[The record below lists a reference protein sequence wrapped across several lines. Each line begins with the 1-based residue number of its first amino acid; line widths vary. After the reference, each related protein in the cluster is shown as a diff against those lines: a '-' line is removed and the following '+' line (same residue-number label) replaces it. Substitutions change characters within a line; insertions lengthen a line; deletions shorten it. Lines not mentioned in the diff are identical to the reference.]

1 MTAQEIKTRFLILY
15 DKVASLAAPGYEDDE
30 ISEFLNIAQD
40 SEFLEIV
47 EGLKKKGF
55 EFNER
60 RKKDLTTIVKEDILT
75 LSTDTSTLPNGFLFD
90 VPEEVAFVITE
101 FVKVESNTNPC
112 LDDKTLNI
120 LPYTHDEYRAN
131 INNPFKKPIDSG
143 WRLDFNGKH
152 ELILPSNCTPTE
164 YVIRYLKKPIKIDIE
179 NDVSSEL
186 GTYFIFNI
194 INRAVSLATGITVPT
209 EYQLKFIEEQ
219 KMNK

>member
-1 MTAQEIKTRFLILY
+1 MTAQEIKTRFLLLY
-15 DKVASLAAPGYEDDE
+15 DKVASLAAPGYDDSE

-40 SEFLEIV
+40 SELLDII
-47 EGLKKKGF
+47 EGLRKRGF

-60 RKKDLTTIVKEDILT
+60 RRKDLSSIVKEDELV
-75 LSTDTSTLPNGFLFD
+75 LSTTISTLPNGFLFD

-101 FVKVESNTNPC
+101 FVEVESTNSC
-112 LDDKTLNI
+112 LNNKVLNI

-131 INNPFKKPIDSG
+131 INNPFRKPEDSC

-152 ELILPSNCTPTE
+152 ELILPNNCTPE
-164 YVIRYLKKPIKIDIE
+164 KYVIRYLKKPVKIDIE
-179 NDVSSEL
+179 NDVTSEL

-194 INRAVSLATGITVPT
+194 INRAVSIATGVTVPT